1 MRRSGLIGVV
11 VLVVVAGVVL
21 LFLSRVRHQAEDVEF
36 VVATLPGGPPTFTPP
51 PTLTPLPTAT
61 PGPSPTPAPTVTP
74 LPTLSPTPAPLTHT
88 VAAGESMWAIALTY
102 GMTLEDLEAA
112 NPGYN
117 PDDLAIGDELIIP
130 GLFEPTAPPPPEEA
144 QPAEEPLD
152 AAASVYAEVA
162 TEDERLRM
170 RSGPGE
176 GYDVIAALEPGT
188 ALNVVGQSADGVWL
202 QVSAPISGVS
212 GWVMAQFVSLGGTL
226 DGVPVTAP

>member
-21 LFLSRVRHQAEDVEF
+21 LFLSRVRHQADDVDF
-36 VVATLPGGPPTFTPP
+36 VIATMPGGPPTFTPV

-74 LPTLSPTPAPLTHT
+74 LPTLSPTPAPLTHS
-88 VAAGESMWAIALTY
+88 VAAGESMWAIALSY
-102 GMTLEDLEAA
+102 GMTLEELEAA
-112 NPGYN
+112 NPEYN
-117 PDDLAIGDELIIP
+117 PDDLAIGDELVIP
-130 GLFEPTAPPPPEEA
+130 GLFQPTAPPPPDA
-144 QPAEEPLD
+144 AAPPG

-176 GYDVIAALEPGT
+176 GYEVIAALEPGT
-188 ALNVVGQSADGVWL
+188 ALEVVGQSADGVWL
-202 QVSAPISGVS
+202 QADAPVSGVR

-226 DGVPVTAP
+226 DGVPVTGP